1 MNDNTKKTIL
11 VVDDEEGIREI
22 VKDFFERKDYT
33 VYTAGN
39 GLEAL
44 EILKQTRPGCC
55 FTDINMPKMDGLEL
69 AEKIREMD
77 NTLPVVIMT
86 GFPSLDNT
94 IRTLKNGVV
103 DYLIKPV
110 SLDQMELCYMRI
122 VRERTLFVENLILKE
137 EVERQERIK
146 TLNNEL
152 VARADEL
159 NVMNRIMDDFSG
171 AASSNDI
178 FAKVVDLG
186 VDVLDAE
193 DVSFYIYNEETSSL
207 VLMNSS
213 GLNKKMGEQLSK
225 SFEKFIID
233 VISDDQPCLVSD
245 NRGKTD
251 IPEDISSLIVV
262 PLKIRDKTFGV
273 VTGAAFNGRRRF
285 NDKDIYYMKFIT
297 QKAATAI
304 ENMALYENIYDN
316 LFATLYAFVAALE
329 ARDPYTRR
337 HSSRVTEFS
346 LLIGKKMNCSE
357 EELDILNV
365 SGQLHDIGKIGI
377 RDDILLKPGRLTR
390 DEYEKIKEHPVIG
403 ADIVAKLGLWNREQN
418 IIRHHHEKY
427 DGTGYP
433 DGLKGEE
440 IPKLAR
446 ILSMADAFDAMASDR
461 AYRKGME
468 KTKVVSIIKECSGS
482 QFDPSISEIFLNMLE
497 QMPWP
502 YDLSRKRSNTGE
514 L

>member
-1 MNDNTKKTIL
+1 MNDNTGKTIL

-33 VYTAGN
+33 VYTAEN
-39 GLEAL
+39 GLKAL
-44 EILKQTRPGCC
+44 EILKTTRPGCC
-55 FTDINMPKMDGLEL
+55 FTDINMPEMDGLEL

-122 VRERTLFVENLILKE
+122 VRERSLFVENLILKE
-137 EVERQERIK
+137 EMERQERIK
-146 TLNNEL
+146 MLNNEL
-152 VARADEL
+152 VARVDEL
-159 NVMNRIMDDFSG
+159 NVMNRIMEDFSG
-171 AASSNDI
+171 AVSSSDI
-178 FAKVVDLG
+178 FSKVVDLG
-186 VDVLDAE
+186 VNALNADNA
-193 DVSFYIYNEETSSL
+193 SFYIYNEGNSSL
-207 VLMNSS
+207 VFMNSAGHS
-213 GLNKKMGEQLSK
+213 GNLEDKLSE

-233 VISDDQPCLVSD
+233 VILEDKPCLVSD
-245 NRGKTD
+245 NTDKTGIPTD
-251 IPEDISSLIVV
+251 ILSSMIV
-262 PLKIRDKTFGV
+262 PLKIRNKTFGV
-273 VTGAAFNGRRRF
+273 VIGSIFKGMRRF
-285 NDKDIYYMKFIT
+285 NDKDIYYMEFIT
-297 QKAATAI
+297 QKAAIAI

-346 LLIGKKMNCSE
+346 LLIGKQMNCSE

-365 SGQLHDIGKIGI
+365 AGQLHDIGKIGI
-377 RDDILLKPGRLTR
+377 RDDILLKPGRLTH

-440 IPKLAR
+440 IPRLAR

-468 KTKVVSIIKECSGS
+468 RSRVISIIRECSGS
-482 QFDPSISEIFLNMLE
+482 QFDPSVAAIFLVMLE
-497 QMPWP
+497 KMTWP
-502 YDLSRKRSNTGE
+502 YE

>member
-1 MNDNTKKTIL
+1 MKDANKKTIL

-33 VYTAGN
+33 VYTAAN
-39 GLEAL
+39 GVEAL
-44 EILKQTRPGCC
+44 EILKKTKPGCC
-55 FTDINMPKMDGLEL
+55 FTDINMPEMDGLEL

-122 VRERTLFVENLILKE
+122 VRERTLFVENVILKE
-137 EVERQERIK
+137 EVERKERLK
-146 TLNNEL
+146 ALNNEL
-152 VARADEL
+152 MARVDEL
-159 NVMNRIMDDFSG
+159 NVMNRIMEDFSG
-171 AASSNDI
+171 SVSSSDI

-186 VDVLDAE
+186 MDVVSAD
-193 DVSFYIYNEETSSL
+193 DVSFYIYNEEKSSL
-207 VLMNSS
+207 VFMNHSCRS
-213 GLNKKMGEQLSK
+213 GDEDNLLSE
-225 SFEKFIID
+225 SLEKFIMD
-233 VISDDQPCLVSD
+233 VISDDRPCLVSK
-245 NRGKTD
+245 NSGKTG
-251 IPEDISSLIVV
+251 IPEEILSFMVV

-273 VTGAAFNGRRRF
+273 VTGSVFKGVKRF
-285 NDKDIYYMKFIT
+285 NDKDLYYMKFIT

-329 ARDPYTRR
+329 ARDPYTQR

-346 LLIGKKMNCSE
+346 LLIGKKMNCTE
-357 EELDILNV
+357 EELEILNV
-365 SGQLHDIGKIGI
+365 AGQLHDIGKIGI
-377 RDDILLKPGRLTR
+377 RDNILLKPGKLTR

-403 ADIVAKLGLWNREQN
+403 ADIIAKLGLWNREQD

-446 ILSMADAFDAMASDR
+446 ILAMADAFDAMASDR

-468 KTKVVSIIKECSGS
+468 KTRVVSIIKECSGS
-482 QFDPSISEIFLNMLE
+482 QFDPLVAEIFLKMLDNMV
-497 QMPWP
+497 WP
-502 YDLSRKRSNTGE
+502 YE
-514 L
+514 A